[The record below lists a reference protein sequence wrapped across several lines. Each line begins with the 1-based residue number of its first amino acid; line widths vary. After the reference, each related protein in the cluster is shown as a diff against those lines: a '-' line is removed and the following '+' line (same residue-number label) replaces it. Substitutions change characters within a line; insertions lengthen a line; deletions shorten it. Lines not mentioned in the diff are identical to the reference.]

1 MAISIGST
9 SFQNTITKN
18 ERRSL
23 DSFSTE
29 SKSPSFK
36 SMKSNFQTSSLNEI
50 NFSNG
55 DEGYSSDRETGTGDS
70 GIPKSN

>member
-9 SFQNTITKN
+9 SFQTAITKN

-23 DSFSTE
+23 DSFSTD

-36 SMKSNFQTSSLNEI
+36 SMKSNFQASSLNDI
-50 NFSNG
+50 NQLNG
-55 DEGYSSDRETGTGDS
+55 GKKKESGYDSDEETDT
-70 GIPKSN
+70 